1 MSNTY
6 LINITG
12 KNSKDKLK
20 TITQALNLFKGHIL
34 DINQAVIFKTLSL
47 EILIELDRDTNPES
61 FLKEILYVSHKLN
74 LHVSFENIDL
84 ENSAHWNYIET
95 QKRYI
100 ITALAKHL
108 SINHINNLM
117 QLIQEAE
124 LSVISIKRLS
134 KPRLYSDDSS
144 GVTCI
149 EMTLNGPPLDLKI
162 IRRKFLSLSQRGDI
176 DLGIQEDTPYRRHRR
191 LIAFDMDSTL
201 IQTEVIDELAKKK
214 GVGREVKEITE
225 QAMRGKIDFKESLRK
240 RVSFLKGLSV
250 DELEDV
256 ANNIPLTEGALRLIN
271 NLKVLGYKI
280 AIISGGFT
288 YFGNY
293 LKEKLQLDYVFANE
307 LEIKDNV
314 LTGNVL
320 GEIIDGEKKAEI
332 LRELAQRE
340 NISLE
345 QVIAVGDG
353 ANDLPMLNLAGLGI
367 AFRAKPIVRE
377 EAKQSLT
384 NVGLDAILYF
394 LGIRDREAI
403 V

>member
-134 KPRLYSDDSS
+134 RPRLYSNDSF

-240 RVSFLKGLSV
+240 RVSLLKGLSL

>member
-134 KPRLYSDDSS
+134 RPRLYSNDSF

-240 RVSFLKGLSV
+240 RVSLLKGLSL

-307 LEIKDNV
+307 LQIKDNV